1 MLPRHRISGTVHVSS
16 ATALDTV
23 VTYVSP
29 AALDDNAERRGVF
42 FALLHAD
49 EIDALVPWTNAF
61 IHFLNEAYDAQFV
74 DNDSMT
80 VERAVANTQQR
91 AKQKLQQLIS
101 ETRSISLSDISYCI
115 GAVNGYD
122 VHIAHSGTV
131 KAFLLHTL
139 KSQYDDEPRY
149 RWIEITENDTDDEDE
164 TAGVSI
170 VSGRMQA
177 NDTLLLCTESVVD
190 GLGLEQLQKNICRA
204 SVDGAKVQLEKSVAA
219 VGGRVGYGAII
230 LRPTVEQVA
239 AQLPPYRTTA
249 TPQRTDD
256 SMQHLHQSQE
266 HANQLLDPK
275 RHPNPFNGILNK
287 IRTSKEDEVK
297 KPLSI
302 SEQPQSAPQRRLQ
315 NPFAV
320 ITDTTSAR
328 GRQQMLDTASRNG
341 KKILDHISQRLRALP
356 HSSRRLLLIAL
367 MLGYLFTQS
376 LVFLANRKTEDSNMI
391 EQQQTVEQ
399 IQENLDKTE
408 SSLIFKNDQEAS
420 RLLTDAETLIAS
432 LPRDTRTQDER
443 YRVLAERASSLR
455 ERLERVNQ
463 AETKIIATLND
474 ITGQPSLLALLND
487 EIITA
492 STNGTFARVNA
503 DGAITPLAIEGL
515 NTVQARA
522 LNVDDT
528 NTLYA
533 STESSEVSIDTK
545 ANTLLVRPLTDPK
558 PTTDMAHYQGRLYLL
573 SAKDQQIYRYNGGST
588 FTSPSPWVNGNASV
602 LTDGTSMIV
611 DGNVYVLTKS
621 GSLYKYTRGSVQA
634 WSASAPFGQTEGMS
648 RLVSPNSSPYLYA
661 LDSERNRIIMWQK
674 DDGKLIN
681 QFAFPALSQIIDFTV
696 RDDNQVIYL
705 LTDTVVASA
714 AVVK

>member
-42 FALLHAD
+42 FSLLHAD

-61 IHFLNEAYDAQFV
+61 VHFLNEAYDAQFA

-101 ETRSISLSDISYCI
+101 ETRSISVSDISYCI

-131 KAFLLHTL
+131 KGYLLHTL

-149 RWIEITENDTDDEDE
+149 RWIEITNNDNEDEDE
-164 TAGVSI
+164 ASGISI

-204 SVDGAKVQLEKSVAA
+204 SVDGAKIQLEKAVAA

-239 AQLPPYRTTA
+239 AQLPPYRNTTS
-249 TPQRTDD
+249 PQRAAD

-266 HANQLLDPK
+266 QANQLLDPK
-275 RHPNPFNGILNK
+275 RHPNPFNGILDK
-287 IRTSKEDEVK
+287 IRTTKEDQVK
-297 KPLSI
+297 QPLAINDTQHTS
-302 SEQPQSAPQRRLQ
+302 SPRRPQ
-315 NPFAV
+315 NPFSV
-320 ITDTTSAR
+320 ITDTTNAR
-328 GRQQMLDTASRNG
+328 GRQQILDNASRHS
-341 KKILDHISQRLRALP
+341 KKILDNLSHRLRTLP
-356 HSSRRLLLIAL
+356 NSSRRLLLIAL

-376 LVFLANRKTEDSNMI
+376 LVFLANRQTEETTMV

-399 IQENLDKTE
+399 IQENLDKAE
-408 SSLIFKNDQEAS
+408 SSLIFNNDQEAA
-420 RLLTDAETLIAS
+420 RLLSDSETLIAT
-432 LPRDTRTQDER
+432 LPRNTRTQDER
-443 YRVLAERASSLR
+443 YRVLADRANALR

-463 AETKIIATLND
+463 ADTKIVANLND
-474 ITGQPSLLALLND
+474 TTGQPSLLALLNG

-492 STNGTFARVNA
+492 STNGTFARIATDGSVN
-503 DGAITPLAIEGL
+503 TLNIEGL
-515 NTVQARA
+515 NAVQARA

-545 ANTLLVRPLTDPK
+545 ANTLLVRPLTDAK
-558 PTTDMAHYQGRLYLL
+558 NTTDMAHYQGRLYLL
-573 SAKDQQIYRYNGGST
+573 SAKDQQIYRYNGGAT
-588 FTSPSPWVNGNASV
+588 FTNPSPWVNGNATV
-602 LTDGTSMIV
+602 LADSTSMVV

-621 GSLYKYTRGSVQA
+621 GSLYKYTRGSIQA
-634 WSASAPFGQTEGMS
+634 WSAVTPFGQTEGMS
-648 RLVSPNSSPYLYA
+648 KLVSPNGSPYLYA
-661 LDSERNRIIMWQK
+661 LDTERNRIMMWQK
-674 DDGKLIN
+674 DDGKLVN
-681 QFAFPALSQIIDFTV
+681 QFAFPSLGQIVDFTV
-696 RDDNQVIYL
+696 REDNQIMYL
-705 LTDTVVASA
+705 LTDAVVASA
-714 AVVK
+714 AIIK